1 MNRIDIYNEIKSFG
15 AQDRIENYF
24 GRNFT
29 NVSTEDLNWFL
40 DEYIRNNRECVRCES
55 DCKEEL
61 VAPYP
66 YESYV
71 DRDARKAIKAIA
83 EVIGC
88 KYIVK
93 NL

>member
-1 MNRIDIYNEIKSFG
+1 MSRIDIYNEIKSFG

-40 DEYIRNNRECVRCES
+40 DEYIRNNHRCECYEN
-55 DCKEEL
+55 DCEVEE
-61 VAPYP
+61 VKH
-66 YESYV
+66 YV
-71 DRDARKAIKAIA
+71 DHDARKAIKAIA
-83 EVIGC
+83 EIIGC
-88 KYIVK
+88 KDIVK